1 MHDSMPGSMHDPVHE
16 LPNSL
21 TDRIFMALVYSV
33 ITVIMFSFFC
43 AVADR
48 LSQTNPKFHT

>member
-1 MHDSMPGSMHDPVHE
+1 MHDSMPGSMHDFVHE
-16 LPNSL
+16 LPDSM

-43 AVADR
+43 AVGDR